1 MPEFTFP
8 FSNSSLA
15 LRVNLAFGQNKM
27 TVVLTGKTQFE
38 SLPQEWQNHLV
49 ALQEKMVA
57 EERICE
63 EISHITDQPI
73 IEISQRIES
82 ITEVPLFKKFNFIF
96 FQFFNCL
103 LPNRNLTG
111 FKSD

>member
-1 MPEFTFP
+1 
-8 FSNSSLA
+8 
-15 LRVNLAFGQNKM
+15 M

-82 ITEVPLFKKFNFIF
+82 ITEVPFLKNSISFFSNFLIVY
-96 FQFFNCL
+96 FQIEI
-103 LPNRNLTG
+103 
-111 FKSD
+111 